1 MSAATARTVASRSH
15 SLRAK
20 FLSAM
25 MLVLVVN
32 GAGYF
37 AAIQSARS
45 SDPSLATGLEN
56 IFVATVLLS
65 MAVALVLPRAIAR
78 SAVDVM
84 HATRKLATGTLADL
98 SKSMHALA
106 SGDVDA
112 ANARVD
118 IEPVPVRSDDEVG
131 QMAASFN
138 TMQAEIARAAFGLDG
153 ARDGLRLA
161 QSELEETNANLA
173 RRAKHDAAHL
183 VSVIKSVGSAIGS
196 VNAAVGGIDAKL
208 RTSKLRNLAKV
219 AAMIQQ
225 HQGDLAGYLSSD
237 VNGRQLPGYLKQLAV
252 VLTAEQREIGSELTA
267 LIRSVQRINQIVA
280 SQQHSQQQ
288 ATNQAAIRRAK
299 AA

>member
-1 MSAATARTVASRSH
+1 MSAAATARTIASRSH

-98 SKSMHALA
+98 SKSMRALA

-161 QSELEETNANLA
+161 QNELQETNENLA

-183 VSVIKSVGSAIGS
+183 ASVMKSVGSAVGG
-196 VNAAVGGIDAKL
+196 VNAAVTGIDVRL

-219 AAMIQQ
+219 AAMFRQ
-225 HQGDLAGYLSSD
+225 HQANLAQYLSTD
-237 VNGRQLPGYLKQLAV
+237 ANGRQLPRYLEQLAA
-252 VLTAEQREIGSELTA
+252 VLAAEQREISAELA
-267 LIRSVQRINQIVA
+267 GLIRSVRRINQIVA
-280 SQQHSQQQ
+280 MQQQ
-288 ATNQAAIRRAK
+288 QSTSQTTIRRAK

>member
-1 MSAATARTVASRSH
+1 MSAAAATARTVASRSH

-32 GAGYF
+32 GAGYY

-45 SDPSLATGLEN
+45 SDPWLATSLEN
-56 IFVATVLLS
+56 IFVASVLLS

-98 SKSMHALA
+98 SKSMRALA
-106 SGDVDA
+106 AGDVNA

-183 VSVIKSVGSAIGS
+183 ASVMKSVGSAIAA
-196 VNAAVGGIDAKL
+196 VNAAAGVIDAKL
-208 RTSKLRNLAKV
+208 GTSKLHNLAKV
-219 AAMIQQ
+219 AAIFHQ
-225 HQGDLAGYLSSD
+225 HQGNLAQYLSTD
-237 VNGRQLPGYLKQLAV
+237 ANGRQLPRYLQQLSA
-252 VLTAEQREIGSELTA
+252 VLTAEQRQIRAELAA
-267 LIRSVQRINQIVA
+267 LIQSVRRINQIVA
-280 SQQHSQQQ
+280 MQQKQSTSQP
-288 ATNQAAIRRAK
+288 TIRRAK